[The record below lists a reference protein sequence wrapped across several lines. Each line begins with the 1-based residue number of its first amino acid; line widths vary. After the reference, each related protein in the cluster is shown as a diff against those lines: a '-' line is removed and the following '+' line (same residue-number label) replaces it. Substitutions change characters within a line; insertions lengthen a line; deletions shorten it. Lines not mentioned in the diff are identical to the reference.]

1 MFMHE
6 FTANDIVELLQKHH
20 HELQNF
26 LVGRIGC
33 PDTAED
39 IMQTMF
45 LRLSGYHSET
55 RVENPR
61 AFLFRIASNLA
72 TDHLRTQGCRS
83 ETSVEEGLLVQF
95 PDGMPSPEAVVF
107 SQQRLTLLKEAIQE
121 LTPRCREVFILCK
134 FEHYTY
140 LQVAKLLGI
149 SEGAVTKH
157 MINALEH
164 CKRRL
169 FEEPD

>member
-1 MFMHE
+1 MHD
-6 FTANDIVELLQKHH
+6 FTANNIVELLQKHH
-20 HELQNF
+20 NELQHF
-26 LVGRIGC
+26 LSRRIGC
-33 PDTAED
+33 PDTVED

-45 LRLSGYHSET
+45 LRLSGYQSET

-72 TDHLRTQGCRS
+72 TDHIRAQSCRS
-83 ETSVEEGLLVQF
+83 ETSIEEGLLVEY
-95 PDGMPSPEAVVF
+95 PDSMPSPEAVLF
-107 SQQRLTLLKEAIQE
+107 SQQKLALLKQAIQE

-140 LQVAKLLGI
+140 LQVAKQLGI
-149 SEGAVTKH
+149 SEGTVTKH

-164 CKRRL
+164 CKRRV
-169 FEEPD
+169 FEDTH